1 MQNKEKNGIIVK
13 KENFDRKG
21 RTDMLYLNCLA
32 FAVFAYLVGGIN
44 GAIILSKLVY
54 KEDIRE
60 LGSKNPGFTNFKR
73 LHGFAPA
80 TLGVMAID
88 ICKTI
93 LPVLLAKLI
102 MQSTYGAGQLAAAF
116 ALLGCMLGHAFPVWY
131 DFKGGKAVMTFLA
144 GVWFVDWRAGL
155 VCFAIFVVIL
165 FTVRFMSV
173 ASMSFAVLFPVALFV
188 LGCRNPITL
197 VIMAVAGILVVARH
211 HQNISRLKAGT
222 ESKFYLKKK
231 K

>member
-1 MQNKEKNGIIVK
+1 
-13 KENFDRKG
+13 
-21 RTDMLYLNCLA
+21 MLYFNCLA
-32 FAVFAYLVGGIN
+32 FAALAYLLGGVN
-44 GAIILSKLVY
+44 GAIILSRLVY
-54 KEDIRE
+54 GEDIRT

-80 TLGVMAID
+80 TFGVMAID

-93 LPVLLAKLI
+93 LPVLIARLV
-102 MQSTYGAGQLAAAF
+102 MQHTYGAGQLAAAA

-131 DFKGGKAVMTFLA
+131 NFKGGKAVMTFLA

-155 VCFAIFVVIL
+155 ICFAIFVIIL

-173 ASMSFAVLFPVALFV
+173 ASMSFAVLFPIVLFI
-188 LGCRNPITL
+188 LGCRNVITL
-197 VIMAVAGILVVARH
+197 IIMALAGILVVARH
-211 HQNISRLKAGT
+211 HQNISRLKAGA

>member
-1 MQNKEKNGIIVK
+1 
-13 KENFDRKG
+13 
-21 RTDMLYLNCLA
+21 MLYLNCFA
-32 FAVFAYLVGGIN
+32 FAALAYLLGGIN
-44 GAIILSKLVY
+44 GAIIFSCLVY
-54 KEDIRE
+54 KEDIRQ

-80 TLGVMAID
+80 TFAVMAID

-93 LPVLLAKLI
+93 LPVLLAKLV
-102 MQSTYGAGQLAAAF
+102 MQHTYGAGQLAAAF

-131 DFKGGKAVMTFLA
+131 NFKGGKAVMTFLA

-155 VCFAIFVVIL
+155 ICFAIFVVIL

-211 HQNISRLKAGT
+211 HQNISRLRAGT

>member
-1 MQNKEKNGIIVK
+1 
-13 KENFDRKG
+13 
-21 RTDMLYLNCLA
+21 MLYLNCLA
-32 FAVFAYLVGGIN
+32 FAAFAYLLGGIN
-44 GAIILSKLVY
+44 GAIILSRLVY
-54 KEDIRE
+54 REDIRQ

-80 TLGVMAID
+80 TFGVMAID

-93 LPVLLAKLI
+93 LPVLSARLVMGHFYNA
-102 MQSTYGAGQLAAAF
+102 AQLGAAA

-155 VCFAIFVVIL
+155 ICFAIFVIIL
-165 FTVRFMSV
+165 FTIRFMSV
-173 ASMSFAVLFPVALFV
+173 ASMSFAVLFPIVLFI
-188 LGCRNPITL
+188 LGCRNPATL

>member
-1 MQNKEKNGIIVK
+1 
-13 KENFDRKG
+13 
-21 RTDMLYLNCLA
+21 MLYLNCLA
-32 FAVFAYLVGGIN
+32 FAAFAYLLGGIN
-44 GAIILSKLVY
+44 GAIILSRLVY
-54 KEDIRE
+54 KEDIRQ

-73 LHGFAPA
+73 LHSFAPA
-80 TLGVMAID
+80 TFGVMAID
-88 ICKTI
+88 ICKTV
-93 LPVLLAKLI
+93 LPVLLAKLV
-102 MQSTYGAGQLAAAF
+102 MQHTYGAGQLAAAA

-131 DFKGGKAVMTFLA
+131 NFKGGKAVLTFLA

-165 FTVRFMSV
+165 FTIRFMSV
-173 ASMSFAVLFPVALFV
+173 ASMSFAVLFPIVLFI
-188 LGCRNPITL
+188 LGCLNPITL

>member
-1 MQNKEKNGIIVK
+1 
-13 KENFDRKG
+13 
-21 RTDMLYLNCLA
+21 MLYLNSLA
-32 FAVFAYLVGGIN
+32 FAAFAYLLGGIN
-44 GAIILSKLVY
+44 GAIILSHLVY
-54 KEDIRE
+54 REDIRK

-80 TLGVMAID
+80 TFGVMAID

-93 LPVLLAKLI
+93 LPVLLAKLV
-102 MQSTYGAGQLAAAF
+102 MQNAYGAGQLAAAS

-131 DFKGGKAVMTFLA
+131 DFKGGKAVLTFLA

-155 VCFAIFVVIL
+155 ICFAIFVIIL
-165 FTVRFMSV
+165 FTIRFMSV
-173 ASMSFAVLFPVALFV
+173 ASMSFAVLFPIVLFI

-211 HQNISRLKAGT
+211 HQNISRLRAGT

>member
-1 MQNKEKNGIIVK
+1 M
-13 KENFDRKG
+13 
-21 RTDMLYLNCLA
+21 TYLYSFA
-32 FAVFAYLVGGIN
+32 FAILAYLLGGVN
-44 GAIILSKLVY
+44 GSIILSRLVY

-80 TLGVMAID
+80 TFGVLAID

-93 LPVLLAKLI
+93 LPVLAANLVMRHYYSA
-102 MQSTYGAGQLAAAF
+102 AQLGSAA

-131 DFKGGKAVMTFLA
+131 GFKGGKAVLTFLA

-155 VCFAIFVVIL
+155 ICFAIFVIIL

-173 ASMSFAVLFPVALFV
+173 ASMSFAVLFPIVLFI

-197 VIMAVAGILVVARH
+197 VIMAAAGILVVVRH

>member
-1 MQNKEKNGIIVK
+1 M
-13 KENFDRKG
+13 RKG
-21 RTDMLYLNCLA
+21 ITDMLYLNCLA
-32 FAVFAYLVGGIN
+32 FAAFAYLLGGIN
-44 GAIILSKLVY
+44 GAIILSRLVY
-54 KEDIRE
+54 KEDIRQ

-80 TLGVMAID
+80 TFGVMAID

-93 LPVLLAKLI
+93 LPVLSARLVMGHFYNA
-102 MQSTYGAGQLAAAF
+102 AQLGAAA

-155 VCFAIFVVIL
+155 ICFAIFVIIL
-165 FTVRFMSV
+165 FTIRFMSV
-173 ASMSFAVLFPVALFV
+173 ASMSFAVLFPIVLFI
-188 LGCRNPITL
+188 LGCRNPATL

-211 HQNISRLKAGT
+211 HQNISRLRAGT

>member
-1 MQNKEKNGIIVK
+1 
-13 KENFDRKG
+13 
-21 RTDMLYLNCLA
+21 MLYLNLLA
-32 FAVFAYLVGGIN
+32 FAAFAYLLGGIN
-44 GAIILSKLVY
+44 GAIILSRLVY
-54 KEDIRE
+54 KENIRE

-80 TLGVMAID
+80 TFGVMAID

-93 LPVLLAKLI
+93 LPVLTASLVI
-102 MQSTYGAGQLAAAF
+102 EHFFGEGQLGAAA

-131 DFKGGKAVMTFLA
+131 GFKGGKAVLTFLA

-155 VCFAIFVVIL
+155 ICFAIFVIIL
-165 FTVRFMSV
+165 FTIRFMSV

>member
-1 MQNKEKNGIIVK
+1 M
-13 KENFDRKG
+13 
-21 RTDMLYLNCLA
+21 TYLYA
-32 FAVFAYLVGGIN
+32 FAFAILAYLLGGVN
-44 GAIILSKLVY
+44 GSIILSRLVY

-80 TLGVMAID
+80 TFGVLAID

-93 LPVLLAKLI
+93 LPVLAANLVMGHFYSA
-102 MQSTYGAGQLAAAF
+102 AQLGSAA

-131 DFKGGKAVMTFLA
+131 GFKGGKAVLTFLA

-155 VCFAIFVVIL
+155 ICFAIFVTIL

-173 ASMSFAVLFPVALFV
+173 ASMSFAVLFPIVLFI

-197 VIMAVAGILVVARH
+197 VIMAAAGILVVVRH
-211 HQNISRLKAGT
+211 RQNISRLKAGT

>member
-1 MQNKEKNGIIVK
+1 
-13 KENFDRKG
+13 
-21 RTDMLYLNCLA
+21 ML
-32 FAVFAYLVGGIN
+32 
-44 GAIILSKLVY
+44 
-54 KEDIRE
+54 
-60 LGSKNPGFTNFKR
+60 
-73 LHGFAPA
+73 
-80 TLGVMAID
+80 AID

-93 LPVLLAKLI
+93 LPVLAANLVMGHFYSA
-102 MQSTYGAGQLAAAF
+102 AQLGAAA

-131 DFKGGKAVMTFLA
+131 GFKGGKAVLTFLA

-155 VCFAIFVVIL
+155 ICFATFVIIL

-173 ASMSFAVLFPVALFV
+173 ASMSFAVLFPIVLFI
-188 LGCRNPITL
+188 LGCHNPVTL

-211 HQNISRLKAGT
+211 HQNIKRLREGT

>member
-1 MQNKEKNGIIVK
+1 
-13 KENFDRKG
+13 
-21 RTDMLYLNCLA
+21 MLYLNCLA
-32 FAVFAYLVGGIN
+32 FAAFAYLLGGIN
-44 GAIILSKLVY
+44 GAIILSRLVY
-54 KEDIRE
+54 KEDIRQ

-80 TLGVMAID
+80 TFAVMAID

-93 LPVLLAKLI
+93 LPVLLAKLV
-102 MQSTYGAGQLAAAF
+102 MQHTYGAGQLAAAF

-131 DFKGGKAVMTFLA
+131 NFKGGKAVMTFLA

-155 VCFAIFVVIL
+155 ICFAIFVTVL
-165 FTVRFMSV
+165 FTIRFMSV

-197 VIMAVAGILVVARH
+197 VIMAAAGILVVARH

>member
-1 MQNKEKNGIIVK
+1 M
-13 KENFDRKG
+13 
-21 RTDMLYLNCLA
+21 TYLYSFA
-32 FAVFAYLVGGIN
+32 FAVLAYLLGGVN
-44 GAIILSKLVY
+44 GSMILSRLVY

-80 TLGVMAID
+80 TFGVLAID

-93 LPVLLAKLI
+93 LPVLAANLVMGHFYCA
-102 MQSTYGAGQLAAAF
+102 AQLGSAA

-131 DFKGGKAVMTFLA
+131 GFKGGKAVLTFLA
-144 GVWFVDWRAGL
+144 GVWFVDWRAGMI
-155 VCFAIFVVIL
+155 CFAVFVIIL

-173 ASMSFAVLFPVALFV
+173 ASMSFAVLFPIVLFI
-188 LGCRNPITL
+188 LGCRNPVTL

>member
-1 MQNKEKNGIIVK
+1 
-13 KENFDRKG
+13 
-21 RTDMLYLNCLA
+21 MLYLNCLA
-32 FAVFAYLVGGIN
+32 FAAFAYLLGGIN
-44 GAIILSKLVY
+44 GAIILSRLVY
-54 KEDIRE
+54 KEDIRT

-80 TLGVMAID
+80 TFAVMAID

-93 LPVLLAKLI
+93 LPVLLARLI
-102 MQSTYGAGQLAAAF
+102 MDHAYGEGQLAAAA

-131 DFKGGKAVMTFLA
+131 NFKGGKAVLTFLA

-155 VCFAIFVVIL
+155 ICFGIFVIIL
-165 FTVRFMSV
+165 FTIRFMSV
-173 ASMSFAVLFPVALFV
+173 ASMSFAVLFPIVLFI
-188 LGCRNPITL
+188 LGCCNPITL
-197 VIMAVAGILVVARH
+197 VIMAAAGILVVARH
-211 HQNISRLKAGT
+211 HQNINRLRTGT

>member
-1 MQNKEKNGIIVK
+1 ME
-13 KENFDRKG
+13 
-21 RTDMLYLNCLA
+21 YLISLA
-32 FAVFAYLVGGIN
+32 FAAVAYLLGGVN
-44 GAIILSKLVY
+44 GAIIMSRLVY
-54 KEDIRE
+54 GEDIRQ

-73 LHGFAPA
+73 IHGFAPA
-80 TLGVMAID
+80 TYGVMAID

-93 LPVLLAKLI
+93 LPVLAAQLTVEHL
-102 MQSTYGAGQLAAAF
+102 YGEGKLAAAA

-131 DFKGGKAVMTFLA
+131 GFKGGKAVLTFLS

-155 VCFAIFVVIL
+155 ICFGIFLVIL
-165 FTVRFMSV
+165 FTIRYMSV
-173 ASMSFAVLFPVALFV
+173 ASMSFAVLFPVALFAI
-188 LGCRNPITL
+188 GCRNLITL
-197 VIMAVAGILVVARH
+197 VIMALAGILVVLRH

>member
-1 MQNKEKNGIIVK
+1 
-13 KENFDRKG
+13 
-21 RTDMLYLNCLA
+21 MLYFNCLA
-32 FAVFAYLVGGIN
+32 FAAIAYLFGGIN
-44 GAIILSKLVY
+44 GAIILSRLVY
-54 KEDIRE
+54 KEDIRQ

-80 TLGVMAID
+80 TFGVMAID

-93 LPVLLAKLI
+93 LPVLAARLAIEHLH
-102 MQSTYGAGQLAAAF
+102 GEAQLGAAA
-116 ALLGCMLGHAFPVWY
+116 ALLGCMIGHAFPVWY
-131 DFKGGKAVMTFLA
+131 DFKGGKAVLTFLA

-155 VCFAIFVVIL
+155 ICFAIFVTIL
-165 FTVRFMSV
+165 FTIRFMSV

-197 VIMAVAGILVVARH
+197 AIMAVAGILVVVRH
-211 HQNISRLKAGT
+211 HQNIKRLREGT

-231 K
+231 KES

>member
-1 MQNKEKNGIIVK
+1 
-13 KENFDRKG
+13 
-21 RTDMLYLNCLA
+21 MLYFNCLA
-32 FAVFAYLVGGIN
+32 FAALAYLLGGVN
-44 GAIILSKLVY
+44 GAIILSRLVY
-54 KEDIRE
+54 GEDIRT

-80 TLGVMAID
+80 TFGVMAID

-93 LPVLLAKLI
+93 LPVLIARLV
-102 MQSTYGAGQLAAAF
+102 MQHTYGAGQLAAAA

-131 DFKGGKAVMTFLA
+131 NFKGGKAVMTFLA

-155 VCFAIFVVIL
+155 ICFGIFLVIL
-165 FTVRFMSV
+165 FTIRYMSV
-173 ASMSFAVLFPVALFV
+173 ASMSFAVLFPVALFAI
-188 LGCRNPITL
+188 GCRNPITL
-197 VIMAVAGILVVARH
+197 VIMALAGILVVLRH

>member
-1 MQNKEKNGIIVK
+1 MTY
-13 KENFDRKG
+13 F
-21 RTDMLYLNCLA
+21 YC
-32 FAVFAYLVGGIN
+32 AVFALIAYLLGGVN
-44 GAIILSKLVY
+44 GAIILSRLVY

-80 TLGVMAID
+80 TFGVMAID

-93 LPVLLAKLI
+93 LPVLVANLVMGRFCNA
-102 MQSTYGAGQLAAAF
+102 AQLGSAA

-131 DFKGGKAVMTFLA
+131 GFKGGKAVLTFLA

-155 VCFAIFVVIL
+155 ICFAIFVVIL

-188 LGCRNPITL
+188 LGCRNPLTL
-197 VIMAVAGILVVARH
+197 VIMVAAGILVIARH
-211 HQNISRLKAGT
+211 HQNIKRLKEGT

>member
-1 MQNKEKNGIIVK
+1 
-13 KENFDRKG
+13 
-21 RTDMLYLNCLA
+21 MLYLNCLA
-32 FAVFAYLVGGIN
+32 FAAFAYLLGGIN
-44 GAIILSKLVY
+44 GAIILSRLVY
-54 KEDIRE
+54 KEDIRQ

-80 TLGVMAID
+80 TFGVMAID

-93 LPVLLAKLI
+93 LPVLSARLVMGHFYNA
-102 MQSTYGAGQLAAAF
+102 AQLGAAA

-155 VCFAIFVVIL
+155 ICFAIFVIIL
-165 FTVRFMSV
+165 FTIRFMSV
-173 ASMSFAVLFPVALFV
+173 ASMSFAVLFPIVLF
-188 LGCRNPITL
+188 LLKCRNPATL

-211 HQNISRLKAGT
+211 HQNISRLRTGT

-231 K
+231 KSS

>member
-1 MQNKEKNGIIVK
+1 
-13 KENFDRKG
+13 
-21 RTDMLYLNCLA
+21 MLYLNCLA
-32 FAVFAYLVGGIN
+32 FAAFAYLLGGIN
-44 GAIILSKLVY
+44 GAIILSRLVY
-54 KEDIRE
+54 KEDIRQ

-80 TLGVMAID
+80 TFGVMAID

-93 LPVLLAKLI
+93 LPVLSARLVMGHFYNA
-102 MQSTYGAGQLAAAF
+102 AQLGAAA

-155 VCFAIFVVIL
+155 ICFAIFVIIL
-165 FTVRFMSV
+165 FTIRFMSV
-173 ASMSFAVLFPVALFV
+173 ASMSFAVLFPIVLF
-188 LGCRNPITL
+188 LLKCRNPATL

>member
-1 MQNKEKNGIIVK
+1 MKEGKNG
-13 KENFDRKG
+13 
-21 RTDMLYLNCLA
+21 MLYLNCLA
-32 FAVFAYLVGGIN
+32 FAAFAYLLGGIN
-44 GAIILSKLVY
+44 GAIILSRLVY
-54 KEDIRE
+54 KENIRE

-80 TLGVMAID
+80 TFGVMAID

-93 LPVLLAKLI
+93 LPVLVAKLV
-102 MQSTYGAGQLAAAF
+102 MDHTYGAGQLAAAF

-131 DFKGGKAVMTFLA
+131 NFKGGKAVMTFLA

-155 VCFAIFVVIL
+155 SCFAIFVVIL
-165 FTVRFMSV
+165 FTIRFMSV

-188 LGCRNPITL
+188 LGCRNPHTL

-211 HQNISRLKAGT
+211 HQNISRLRAGT

>member
-1 MQNKEKNGIIVK
+1 M
-13 KENFDRKG
+13 
-21 RTDMLYLNCLA
+21 TYLYSFA
-32 FAVFAYLVGGIN
+32 FAILAYLLGGVN
-44 GAIILSKLVY
+44 GSIILSRLVY

-80 TLGVMAID
+80 TFGVLAID

-93 LPVLLAKLI
+93 LPVLAANLVMGHFYSA
-102 MQSTYGAGQLAAAF
+102 AQLGSAA

-131 DFKGGKAVMTFLA
+131 GFKGGKAVLTFLA

-155 VCFAIFVVIL
+155 VCFAIFVIIL

-173 ASMSFAVLFPVALFV
+173 ASMSFAVLFPIVLFI

-197 VIMAVAGILVVARH
+197 VIMAAAGILVVVRH
-211 HQNISRLKAGT
+211 HQNISRLRAGT

>member
-1 MQNKEKNGIIVK
+1 
-13 KENFDRKG
+13 
-21 RTDMLYLNCLA
+21 MLYLNCLA
-32 FAVFAYLVGGIN
+32 FAALAYLLGGIN
-44 GAIILSKLVY
+44 GAIILSRLVY

-73 LHGFAPA
+73 IHGFAPA
-80 TLGVMAID
+80 TFGVMAID

-93 LPVLLAKLI
+93 LPVLLAKLV
-102 MQSTYGAGQLAAAF
+102 MQNAYGAGQLAAAM
-116 ALLGCMLGHAFPVWY
+116 ALFGCMLGHAFPVWY
-131 DFKGGKAVMTFLA
+131 NFKGGKAVMTFLA

-155 VCFAIFVVIL
+155 ICFAIFVTVL
-165 FTVRFMSV
+165 FTIRFMSV
-173 ASMSFAVLFPVALFV
+173 ASMSFAVLFPIVLFI

-197 VIMAVAGILVVARH
+197 VIMASAGILVVARH
-211 HQNISRLKAGT
+211 HQNFSRLRTGT

>member
-1 MQNKEKNGIIVK
+1 
-13 KENFDRKG
+13 
-21 RTDMLYLNCLA
+21 MLYLNCLA
-32 FAVFAYLVGGIN
+32 FAAFAYLVGGIN

-54 KEDIRE
+54 KEDIRT

-80 TLGVMAID
+80 TFAVMAID

-93 LPVLLAKLI
+93 LPVLLAKLV
-102 MQSTYGAGQLAAAF
+102 MQHTYGAGQLAAAF
-116 ALLGCMLGHAFPVWY
+116 AMFGCMLGHAFPVWY

-155 VCFAIFVVIL
+155 ICFAIFVIIL

-173 ASMSFAVLFPVALFV
+173 ASMSFAVLFPIVLFI

-197 VIMAVAGILVVARH
+197 VIMAAAGILVVARH

>member
-1 MQNKEKNGIIVK
+1 M
-13 KENFDRKG
+13 
-21 RTDMLYLNCLA
+21 MYLICAA
-32 FAVFAYLVGGIN
+32 FALVAYLLGGVN
-44 GAIILSKLVY
+44 GSIILSRLVY
-54 KEDIRE
+54 GENIRE

-80 TLGVMAID
+80 TFGVLAID

-93 LPVLLAKLI
+93 LPVLAATLVMGRL
-102 MQSTYGAGQLAAAF
+102 YAAAQLGAAA

-131 DFKGGKAVMTFLA
+131 KFKGGKAVLTFLA

-155 VCFAIFVVIL
+155 ICFAIFLTIL

-173 ASMSFAVLFPVALFV
+173 ASMSFAVLFPIALFL
-188 LGCRNPITL
+188 LGCRNPVTL

>member
-1 MQNKEKNGIIVK
+1 
-13 KENFDRKG
+13 
-21 RTDMLYLNCLA
+21 MLYLNCSA
-32 FAVFAYLVGGIN
+32 FAVFAYLLGGIN
-44 GAIILSKLVY
+44 GAIILSRLVY
-54 KEDIRE
+54 REDIRQ

-80 TLGVMAID
+80 TFGVMAID
-88 ICKTI
+88 ICKTV
-93 LPVLLAKLI
+93 LPVLLAKLV
-102 MQSTYGAGQLAAAF
+102 MQNAYGEGQLAAAA
-116 ALLGCMLGHAFPVWY
+116 ALLGCMIGHAFPVWY

-155 VCFAIFVVIL
+155 ICFAIFVTIL

-173 ASMSFAVLFPVALFV
+173 ASMSFAVLFPIVLFI
-188 LGCRNPITL
+188 LGCHNPVTL

-211 HQNISRLKAGT
+211 HQNISRLRAGT